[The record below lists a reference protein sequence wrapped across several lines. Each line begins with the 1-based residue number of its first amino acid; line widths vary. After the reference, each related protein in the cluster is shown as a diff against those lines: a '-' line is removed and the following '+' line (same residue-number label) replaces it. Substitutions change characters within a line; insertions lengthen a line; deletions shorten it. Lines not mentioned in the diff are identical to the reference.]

1 LDLSASESA
10 FGVSQK
16 KPPSGRGKLFCRFF
30 PMSWKRLQ
38 KKAPP
43 GDPEGLSEETT

>member
-10 FGVSQK
+10 FGISQK
-16 KPPSGRGKLFCRFF
+16 KHPSGRGKLFCRFF
-30 PMSWKRLQ
+30 PMIGNASI

-43 GDPEGLSEETT
+43 GDPEGLSEEAT